1 MDWIG
6 LARDTDRWLAFVNA
20 FMNFRVP
27 WNVGN
32 FLTSWW
38 SVSFSGRTLLHGV
51 RLVSLWCFNSICAL
65 YQFLLELTIFY
76 PQIWFIILV
85 FSLYFFFAGISYFSH
100 LMHCYLLAVTIWG
113 EECKFPVRS
122 SRDFIWHTVL
132 CLSCSQISSS
142 GFCLQIL
149 YSYRFVAK
157 THQWPS
163 YQLLSLISLLLLNT
177 TGNPMAACIYRS
189 LAASWPVPRIK
200 STLGSCQ
207 CWQPIEWKLFRP

>member
-1 MDWIG
+1 
-6 LARDTDRWLAFVNA
+6 
-20 FMNFRVP
+20 
-27 WNVGN
+27 
-32 FLTSWW
+32 
-38 SVSFSGRTLLHGV
+38 
-51 RLVSLWCFNSICAL
+51 
-65 YQFLLELTIFY
+65 
-76 PQIWFIILV
+76 
-85 FSLYFFFAGISYFSH
+85 
-100 LMHCYLLAVTIWG
+100 MHFYLLAVTTWG
-113 EECKFPVRS
+113 DECKFPVRS
-122 SRDFIWHTVL
+122 SRDFTWHTVL

-207 CWQPIEWKLFRP
+207 CWQPIEWKLFRPLRGQTSPNVLKNIMLHGHIKCPQISDPQNCVVYFSVTENPVTRHLGKFLYKVKVSARSEREKCHLESVELFEIERLE